1 MTVNHRPAY
10 HFLPERDWMNDPNG
24 LIQWQGQTH
33 LFYQYTPG
41 SALSGVKYWGHAV
54 STDLVHWQHWPVA
67 IAPTPGGPDAGGI
80 WSGCAVDNNGVPTAI
95 YTGVDP
101 QVVCL
106 ASSTDG
112 LRTWQKHPANPV
124 IAGPPP
130 ALAEGYQNQFRDPYV
145 WREGGDWHLVI
156 ACMRAGGG
164 GMILRYRSA
173 DLAQWAYVGVLL
185 AGDPQQTEPF
195 PSGTMW
201 ECPNYFAL
209 DGWRVL
215 LYSAYSEIERK
226 QYPVYYAAS
235 HGASPRR
242 PPSPDRER
250 QGRGQERGERSGALH
265 YPQTEM
271 LPDQPFS
278 IGAQGILAHGPAFYA
293 PHGRRLDD
301 GRMVIWGWLK
311 ETRPDTAQVAE
322 GWSGSLSLPLVLTW
336 RPTET
341 GGALS
346 VAPAEELKALRGQH
360 WHVEGGGLAPG
371 AIHGDCLEIEAVLES
386 GGGLRLRASPDG
398 AEHTDITYNAER
410 QQVTVDTRAASLDPA
425 VERGIYTLPASPD
438 TGGQARLR
446 IFLDRSALEVFTPE
460 GNYMAARIYPTR
472 EDSLGAEAMGRL
484 AALEAWAVQSI
495 W

>member
-1 MTVNHRPAY
+1 
-10 HFLPERDWMNDPNG
+10 MNDPNG

-54 STDLVHWQHWPVA
+54 STDLVRWQHWPVA

-95 YTGVDP
+95 YTGIDP
-101 QVVCL
+101 QVVCM

-124 IAGPPP
+124 IGGPPP

-145 WREGGDWHLVI
+145 WREGGAWHLVI

-164 GMILRYRSA
+164 GMILRYHSA
-173 DLAQWAYVGVLL
+173 DLVRWVYAGVLL
-185 AGDPQQTEPF
+185 AGDHKQTEPF

-235 HGASPRR
+235 HG
-242 PPSPDRER
+242 
-250 QGRGQERGERSGALH
+250 
-265 YPQTEM
+265 
-271 LPDQPFS
+271 DQPFT
-278 IGAQGILAHGPAFYA
+278 IEAQGILAHGPAFYA

-301 GRMVIWGWLK
+301 GRMVMWGWLK
-311 ETRPDTAQVAE
+311 ETRPDAAQVAAC
-322 GWSGSLSLPLVLTW
+322 WSGAMSLPLVLTW
-336 RPTET
+336 RSTET

-360 WHVEGGGLAPG
+360 WLLEGGALPPG
-371 AIHGDCLEIEAVLES
+371 AISGDCLELEAVLGP
-386 GGGLRLRASPDG
+386 GGGLRLRASPEG
-398 AEHTDITYNAER
+398 AEHTDITYNAETR
-410 QQVTVDTRAASLDPA
+410 QMTVDTRAASLDPA
-425 VERGIYTLPASPD
+425 VERGAYALPAAPD
-438 TGGQARLR
+438 ASGQARLHV
-446 IFLDRSALEVFTPE
+446 FLDRSVLEVFTPE
-460 GNYMAARIYPTR
+460 GNYLAARIYPTR
-472 EDSLGAEAMGRL
+472 EDSLGVEALGGL
-484 AALEAWAVQSI
+484 AALEAWRLATI